1 MIWIYALVTHSILPS
16 AFFALWQGI
25 YLFFVIFFG
34 PKSKLVDGY
43 FSYKPDIVEIH
54 IIYRCQWIYSRN
66 CMRYL
71 FGIERPPMPWYA
83 KINTVFCALG
93 ILTSAWA
100 MIIVAIDSNFY
111 PFIDRWTD
119 IVAADGRFGFQK

>member
-1 MIWIYALVTHSILPS
+1 MILIYLVVIYSLPFVG
-16 AFFALWQGI
+16 FFGLWQGI
-25 YLFFVIFFG
+25 YLLFVIFFG

-93 ILTSAWA
+93 ILLSLWISIFAILDEFLNLIDLDEWMDILSA
-100 MIIVAIDSNFY
+100 N
-111 PFIDRWTD
+111 
-119 IVAADGRFGFQK
+119 GLL